1 MIPVSNDAEQRAMN
15 RQALTATT
23 FVEIV
28 DTLVDDFD
36 VIEVLTVL
44 TSRCVDLLEA
54 AAAGILLADDD
65 RHLRVIGAS
74 TEQVGLL
81 ELFQIQNDEG
91 PCLDCFHT
99 GAVVLAADM
108 RTGSQWPSFAAESI
122 RLGFPSV
129 CAVPLRL
136 KDQVLGCLN
145 LFMSDPIGLSGGEI
159 SLAQALADV
168 ASIAIVQDMATREA
182 AIREG
187 HLQHALNSRIVIEQ
201 AKGMI
206 AERGGVDMDEAF
218 ARLRA
223 FARNNNRGL
232 TEVAEG
238 LVVGAVA
245 VDAFNERR
253 STPDL
258 RRPPPPPPPRRP

>member
-1 MIPVSNDAEQRAMN
+1 VLNDAEQKALN

-44 TSRCVDLLEA
+44 TSRSVDLLET
-54 AAAGILLADDD
+54 AAAGILLADNDGQ
-65 RHLRVIGAS
+65 LRVIGAS
-74 TEQVGLL
+74 TEEVGLL

-99 GAVVLAADM
+99 GVVVSDSNLGA
-108 RTGSQWPSFAAESI
+108 GSEWPRFATESL
-122 RLGFPSV
+122 RAGFPSV

-136 KDQVLGCLN
+136 KDLILGCLN
-145 LFMSDPIGLSGGEI
+145 LFMSEPVALADGEI
-159 SLAQALADV
+159 ALAQALADV

-206 AERGGVDMDEAF
+206 AEHSTVDMDDAF
-218 ARLRA
+218 ARLRG

-238 LVVGAVA
+238 LVTGALSMDSVIQ
-245 VDAFNERR
+245 
-253 STPDL
+253 P
-258 RRPPPPPPPRRP
+258 RRPPPPPPARRL

>member
-1 MIPVSNDAEQRAMN
+1 VSNDAELKALN

-44 TSRCVDLLEA
+44 TARSVELLEA
-54 AAAGILLADDD
+54 AAAGILLVDTEG
-65 RHLRVIGAS
+65 HLRVMAAS

-81 ELFQIQNDEG
+81 ELFQIQNDQG
-91 PCLDCFHT
+91 PCLDCFRA
-99 GAVVLAADM
+99 GAVVADSNLGAA
-108 RTGSQWPSFAAESI
+108 SPWPQFADESV
-122 RLGFPSV
+122 RAGFPSV

-136 KDQVLGCLN
+136 KDLVLGCLN
-145 LFMSDPIGLSGGEI
+145 LFMSEPVALSAGEI
-159 SLAQALADV
+159 ALAQALADV
-168 ASIAIVQDMATREA
+168 ACIAIVQDQATREA

-206 AERGGVDMDEAF
+206 AERGSIDMDDAF
-218 ARLRA
+218 ARLRT
-223 FARNNNRGL
+223 FARSHNRGL

-238 LVVGAVA
+238 LVNGTFQLDAVIGG
-245 VDAFNERR
+245 RR
-253 STPDL
+253 L
-258 RRPPPPPPPRRP
+258 PPPPNVRKL

>member
-1 MIPVSNDAEQRAMN
+1 MSNDAELKALN

-44 TSRCVDLLEA
+44 TSRSVELLEA
-54 AAAGILLADDD
+54 AAAGILLVDSEG
-65 RHLRVIGAS
+65 HLRVIGAS

-81 ELFQIQNDEG
+81 ELFQIQNDQG
-91 PCLDCFHT
+91 PCLECFQT
-99 GAVVLAADM
+99 GIVVSNADLNASSM
-108 RTGSQWPSFAAESI
+108 WPQFAEECLRA
-122 RLGFPSV
+122 GFPSV

-136 KDQVLGCLN
+136 KDLIIGCLN
-145 LFMSDPIGLSGGEI
+145 LFMSEPVALSEGEI
-159 SLAQALADV
+159 ALAQALADV
-168 ASIAIVQDMATREA
+168 ACIAIVQDMATREA
-182 AIREG
+182 AIREC

-206 AERGGVDMDEAF
+206 AERGGVDMDDAF
-218 ARLRA
+218 ARLRGY
-223 FARNNNRGL
+223 ARNHNRGL

-238 LVVGAVA
+238 MVGGSIS
-245 VDAFNERR
+245 VDAMIGSRR
-253 STPDL
+253 L
-258 RRPPPPPPPRRP
+258 PPPPSTRQP

>member
-1 MIPVSNDAEQRAMN
+1 VSNDAEQRALN

-28 DTLVDDFD
+28 DALVDDFD
-36 VIEVLTVL
+36 VIEVLTQL
-44 TSRCVDLLEA
+44 TSRSVELLEA
-54 AAAGILLADDD
+54 AAAGILLADSDG
-65 RHLRVIGAS
+65 RLRVIGAS

-91 PCLDCFHT
+91 PCLDCY
-99 GAVVLAADM
+99 
-108 RTGSQWPSFAAESI
+108 RTGKMIANARLSVSSPWAKFAAESI

-136 KDQVLGCLN
+136 KDLILGCLN
-145 LFMSDPIGLSGGEI
+145 LFMAEPVALSDAEVA
-159 SLAQALADV
+159 LAQALADV
-168 ASIAIVQDMATREA
+168 ASIAIVQDQATREA

-206 AERGGVDMDEAF
+206 AERAKVDMDNAF
-218 ARLRA
+218 ARLRSY
-223 FARNNNRGL
+223 ARNNNRGL
-232 TEVAEG
+232 TDVAQS
-238 LVVGAVA
+238 LVSGTMS
-245 VDAFNERR
+245 VDAITQSRR
-253 STPDL
+253 L
-258 RRPPPPPPPRRP
+258 PPPPQTSHKA

>member
-1 MIPVSNDAEQRAMN
+1 MSNDAELKALN

-44 TSRCVDLLEA
+44 TSRSVELLEA
-54 AAAGILLADDD
+54 AAAGILLVDSEG
-65 RHLRVIGAS
+65 HLRVIGAS

-81 ELFQIQNDEG
+81 ELFQIQNDQG
-91 PCLDCFHT
+91 PCLECFQT
-99 GAVVLAADM
+99 GIVVSNADLNASSM
-108 RTGSQWPSFAAESI
+108 WPQFAEECLRA
-122 RLGFPSV
+122 GFPSV

-136 KDQVLGCLN
+136 KDLIIGCLN
-145 LFMSDPIGLSGGEI
+145 LFMSEPVALSEGEI
-159 SLAQALADV
+159 ALAQALADV
-168 ASIAIVQDMATREA
+168 ACIAIVQDMATREA
-182 AIREG
+182 AIREC

-206 AERGGVDMDEAF
+206 AERGGVDMDDAF
-218 ARLRA
+218 ARLRGY
-223 FARNNNRGL
+223 ARNHNRGL

-238 LVVGAVA
+238 MVGGSIS
-245 VDAFNERR
+245 VDAIIGSRR
-253 STPDL
+253 L
-258 RRPPPPPPPRRP
+258 PPPPSTRQP